1 MASVAISSFDNIPN
15 IISLAGADPDYGRVA
30 GGQLFV
36 EGATQSELD
45 AAYAVYESDRETYE
59 CIPAREKKIELI
71 SREANFYATKRYSE
85 ARRDSLLMLYVEAS
99 TQGLNNRLAYLQ
111 QLFDWANTIMAYVIT
126 CKSQLNLLLSS
137 ADIAAFTWDFTA
149 FDLTDPNVTV
159 EDALAIGD

>member
-1 MASVAISSFDNIPN
+1 
-15 IISLAGADPDYGRVA
+15 
-30 GGQLFV
+30 
-36 EGATQSELD
+36 
-45 AAYAVYESDRETYE
+45 
-59 CIPAREKKIELI
+59 
-71 SREANFYATKRYSE
+71 
-85 ARRDSLLMLYVEAS
+85 MLYVEAS